1 MKFNDD
7 FEAVKRAVI
16 ILERLI
22 EVSEKNNDSEM
33 TAKLIEVKMIL
44 ESYLKVKNINLKVFQ
59 LCIEVFKLFKL
70 LMTFYS

>member
-44 ESYLKVKNINLKVFQ
+44 ESYLKVKNINRKVFQ

>member
-1 MKFNDD
+1 MKFNDEI
-7 FEAVKRAVI
+7 EAVKRAVI

-22 EVSEKNNDSEM
+22 EASEKNNDAEM
-33 TAKLIEVKMIL
+33 TSKLIEVKTIL
-44 ESYLKVKNINLKVFQ
+44 ESYLKVKNIDIKVFK